1 MVVSLVF
8 SGLAVVVTTGR
19 GLGARGIES
28 FLLDSLE
35 FSIIGLAILG
45 PGEHVTGEWWAS

>member
-1 MVVSLVF
+1 MVLSLV
-8 SGLAVVVTTGR
+8 SGLAVVVTTGK

-45 PGEHVTGEWWAS
+45 PGEQVTGEWWAS